1 MYPPKETMSNNT
13 TTKSSKPAAI
23 LEAEEL
29 QRYQKILTFL
39 EHQWNLVQRAQAAL
53 EEAQFVAQAVENERI
68 RYWRKL
74 CEAHGL
80 DPDANYTIDAA
91 GRVFKE

>member
-1 MYPPKETMSNNT
+1 MT
-13 TTKSSKPAAI
+13 TEVDQKPNKPVVI
-23 LEAEEL
+23 LEPEEL
-29 QRYQKILTFL
+29 QRYQKILMFL

-53 EEAQFVAQAVENERI
+53 EEAQFVAQAVENERL

-80 DPDANYTIDAA
+80 DPDADYTIDAA
-91 GRVFKE
+91 GRVFQKEAL

>member
-1 MYPPKETMSNNT
+1 MSNNT
-13 TTKSSKPAAI
+13 TTKSNKSAVI
-23 LEAEEL
+23 LETEEL

-39 EHQWNLVQRAQAAL
+39 EHQLNLVQRAQAAL

-68 RYWRKL
+68 RYWRQV

-80 DPDANYTIDAA
+80 DPDADYTIDPT
-91 GRVFKE
+91 GRVFQK